1 MGTLGAVSRGQD
13 DGPSISWVSG
23 ASPWLSPPVPDAT
36 GMLLSCGHV
45 CVCVCVCVSLTD
57 QRLVWGGLAGLPMSC
72 LGPVSATHSIT
83 HTQHLTR
90 THAHTHTQT
99 HTRTASKQSP
109 L

>member
-45 CVCVCVCVSLTD
+45 CVCVCVCPSLTNGWFGVAW
-57 QRLVWGGLAGLPMSC
+57 QGCPCLAWVLCQPHTASH
-72 LGPVSATHSIT
+72 THSIS
-83 HTQHLTR
+83 
-90 THAHTHTQT
+90 HAHMHTHTQT